1 MIGLHVKA
9 STLHRSIA
17 VHRLSVGIVAIVLI
31 LSPVLDSR
39 LIADSVPLR
48 PNPDA
53 NGDYLVG
60 GSVLPPDLQSAPKP
74 TYTDEARKHK
84 LSGTVILGLIIDAD
98 GMPHDVHVTRSLSEN
113 VKPKDKHA
121 ALSLDDE
128 AVKVVE
134 QYRFKPATKNGRPVP
149 VRVSIKV
156 DFRLY

>member
-1 MIGLHVKA
+1 VN
-9 STLHRSIA
+9 RFA
-17 VHRLSVGIVAIVLI
+17 VAAVATVLI
-31 LSPVLDSR
+31 FSPVLDSR
-39 LIADSVPLR
+39 LRADSVPL
-48 PNPDA
+48 PPKPEA
-53 NGDYLVG
+53 NANYLVG
-60 GSVLPPDLQSAPKP
+60 GSVLPPGLKSAPKP

-84 LSGTVILGLIIDAD
+84 LSGTVIVGLIVDAD
-98 GMPHDVHVTRSLSEN
+98 GIPHDVHVTRSLSEN

-149 VRVSIKV
+149 VRVSIQV